1 MIAHLDGSIEQTN
14 VCLPALYTKIPY
26 EGISK
31 KPTQFKL
38 FEMWKEGKQIK
49 KEIKRPFFSK
59 AQQQQHQ
66 QQTQHGQIQQQ
77 HQPYQQ
83 HQFARQHH

>member
-38 FEMWKEGKQIK
+38 FKMWKNRERKK
-49 KEIKRPFFSK
+49 KEKDLLLF
-59 AQQQQHQ
+59 
-66 QQTQHGQIQQQ
+66 
-77 HQPYQQ
+77 
-83 HQFARQHH
+83 